1 MHDTW
6 VDLDD
11 SADEG
16 AKKFG
21 CTAKTAKNETNS
33 FPKQQKNE
41 GKKDN
46 ATADCMLRVHI
57 SPTVNQTDDERAP
70 KNHTLVLSW
79 PKKRTKETKKERNDS
94 TRDKINK
101 PHEAYSS
108 TQHTLAC
115 ILSRSCKERDKKIVL
130 TQDDRSQKKINGRE
144 KIIGGNQ
151 TNTRLPSTRTRLQ
164 NTLEEKKTSPGPP
177 DLFRQ
182 FQTPAIAKKHTN
194 KRSTKE
200 EEKSKVWQS
209 TDRTKTHV
217 QRKINEGK
225 KRDRDK
231 GKQKI

>member
-70 KNHTLVLSW
+70 KNHTLVLS
-79 PKKRTKETKKERNDS
+79 
-94 TRDKINK
+94 
-101 PHEAYSS
+101 
-108 TQHTLAC
+108 
-115 ILSRSCKERDKKIVL
+115 
-130 TQDDRSQKKINGRE
+130 
-144 KIIGGNQ
+144 
-151 TNTRLPSTRTRLQ
+151 
-164 NTLEEKKTSPGPP
+164 
-177 DLFRQ
+177 
-182 FQTPAIAKKHTN
+182 
-194 KRSTKE
+194 
-200 EEKSKVWQS
+200 
-209 TDRTKTHV
+209 
-217 QRKINEGK
+217 
-225 KRDRDK
+225 
-231 GKQKI
+231 